1 MLEEQFDE
9 ILASKR
15 RRKHGPGHTD
25 EDLTRTARQIATSGL
40 SEIEIMRILGTFCSS
55 VDKLHAGPRN
65 MHLQEACKELLT
77 PSAINSIED
86 SVFQYGTKTVMSQMC
101 IEIAGVCEHHT
112 MIDRGEL

>member
-9 ILASKR
+9 LLATKR
-15 RRKHGPGHTD
+15 RRNHGPGQAD
-25 EDLTRTARQIATSGL
+25 EDLSRTARQFATSGL
-40 SEIEIMRILGTFCSS
+40 SEIEIMRTLGTFCPS
-55 VDKLHAGPRN
+55 VEKLHSGPRN
-65 MHLQEACKELLT
+65 VHLQQACEELLT
-77 PSAINSIED
+77 PSAMNSIED